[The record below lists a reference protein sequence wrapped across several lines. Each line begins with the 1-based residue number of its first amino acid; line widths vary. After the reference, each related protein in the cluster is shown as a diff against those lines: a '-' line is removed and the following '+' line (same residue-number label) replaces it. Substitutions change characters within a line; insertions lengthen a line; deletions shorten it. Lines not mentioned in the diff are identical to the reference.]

1 MRRKGTGSGSFLLL
15 LVIQVPVL
23 DSYKPPIDIEVRNLQ
38 PVDALLIRPG
48 SQSAPVHHSPVNLPL
63 LEENL
68 RAAWLSQGCSKNLA
82 YLLASK
88 EDFPELSPE
97 EESPDE
103 EPEEAPLPEDPP
115 KEELFPEE
123 ESSSS

>member
-1 MRRKGTGSGSFLLL
+1 MPFLS
-15 LVIQVPVL
+15 VQ
-23 DSYKPPIDIEVRNLQ
+23 EVSLHQFTTLQ
-38 PVDALLIRPG
+38 SIFLSSKR
-48 SQSAPVHHSPVNLPL
+48 
-63 LEENL
+63 NL

-103 EPEEAPLPEDPP
+103 EPEEKPPDEEPEEAPLPEEPP
-115 KEELFPEE
+115 KEELFSEE

>member
-1 MRRKGTGSGSFLLL
+1 MPFLS
-15 LVIQVPVL
+15 VH
-23 DSYKPPIDIEVRNLQ
+23 EVSLHQFTTLQ
-38 PVDALLIRPG
+38 SIFLSSKR
-48 SQSAPVHHSPVNLPL
+48 
-63 LEENL
+63 NL

-88 EDFPELSPE
+88 EDFPESSPE
-97 EESPDE
+97 EELPDEEPEEEPSDE

-123 ESSSS
+123 ESSSSWI

>member
-1 MRRKGTGSGSFLLL
+1 MPFLS
-15 LVIQVPVL
+15 VH
-23 DSYKPPIDIEVRNLQ
+23 EVSRHQFTTLQSIFLSSKRNL
-38 PVDALLIRPG
+38 L
-48 SQSAPVHHSPVNLPL
+48 
-63 LEENL
+63 
-68 RAAWLSQGCSKNLA
+68 AAWLSQGCSKNLA

-103 EPEEAPLPEDPP
+103 EPEEKPPDEEPEEAPLPEEPP
-115 KEELFPEE
+115 KEELFSEE

>member
-1 MRRKGTGSGSFLLL
+1 MPFLS
-15 LVIQVPVL
+15 VQ
-23 DSYKPPIDIEVRNLQ
+23 EVSRHQFTTLQSIFLSSKRNL
-38 PVDALLIRPG
+38 L
-48 SQSAPVHHSPVNLPL
+48 
-63 LEENL
+63 
-68 RAAWLSQGCSKNLA
+68 AAWLSQGCSKNLA

-103 EPEEAPLPEDPP
+103 EPEEKPPDEEPEEAPLPEEPP
-115 KEELFPEE
+115 KEELFSEE

>member
-1 MRRKGTGSGSFLLL
+1 MPFLS
-15 LVIQVPVL
+15 VH
-23 DSYKPPIDIEVRNLQ
+23 EVSRHQFTTLQSIFLSSKRNL
-38 PVDALLIRPG
+38 L
-48 SQSAPVHHSPVNLPL
+48 
-63 LEENL
+63 
-68 RAAWLSQGCSKNLA
+68 AAWLSQGCSKNLA

-103 EPEEAPLPEDPP
+103 EPEEKPPDEEPEEAPLPEDPP

>member
-1 MRRKGTGSGSFLLL
+1 MPFLS
-15 LVIQVPVL
+15 VQ
-23 DSYKPPIDIEVRNLQ
+23 EVSLHQFTTLQ
-38 PVDALLIRPG
+38 SIFLSSKR
-48 SQSAPVHHSPVNLPL
+48 
-63 LEENL
+63 NL
-68 RAAWLSQGCSKNLA
+68 RAAWLIQGCSKNLA

-97 EESPDE
+97 EKPPDEEPEEKTPDE
-103 EPEEAPLPEDPP
+103 EPEEAPLPEEPP

>member
-1 MRRKGTGSGSFLLL
+1 MPFLS
-15 LVIQVPVL
+15 VQ
-23 DSYKPPIDIEVRNLQ
+23 EVSLHQFTTLQSIFLSSKRNL
-38 PVDALLIRPG
+38 L
-48 SQSAPVHHSPVNLPL
+48 
-63 LEENL
+63 
-68 RAAWLSQGCSKNLA
+68 AAWLSQGCSKNLA

-103 EPEEAPLPEDPP
+103 EPEEKPSDEEPEEKPSDEEPEEAPLPEPPP
-115 KEELFPEE
+115 KEEFFPDE

>member
-1 MRRKGTGSGSFLLL
+1 MPFLS
-15 LVIQVPVL
+15 VH
-23 DSYKPPIDIEVRNLQ
+23 EVSLHQFTTLQ
-38 PVDALLIRPG
+38 SIFLSSKR
-48 SQSAPVHHSPVNLPL
+48 
-63 LEENL
+63 NL

-97 EESPDE
+97 EEPSDEEPEEELPDE

-115 KEELFPEE
+115 KEKFFSEE

>member
-1 MRRKGTGSGSFLLL
+1 MPFLS
-15 LVIQVPVL
+15 VQ
-23 DSYKPPIDIEVRNLQ
+23 EVSRHQFTTLQ
-38 PVDALLIRPG
+38 SIFLSSKR
-48 SQSAPVHHSPVNLPL
+48 
-63 LEENL
+63 NL

-97 EESPDE
+97 EEPSDEEPKEELPDE

>member
-1 MRRKGTGSGSFLLL
+1 MPFLS
-15 LVIQVPVL
+15 VQ
-23 DSYKPPIDIEVRNLQ
+23 EVSLHQFTTLQSIFLSSKRNL
-38 PVDALLIRPG
+38 L
-48 SQSAPVHHSPVNLPL
+48 
-63 LEENL
+63 
-68 RAAWLSQGCSKNLA
+68 AAWLSQGCSKNLA

-103 EPEEAPLPEDPP
+103 EPEEKPPDEELEEAPLPEEPP
-115 KEELFPEE
+115 KEELFSEE